1 MQTPPER
8 HSSCTWTDPCLAN
21 HHRATAE
28 LTSLMLHVPFEA
40 SSTWFFVG
48 RFPTGDKHQNTN
60 PKRAKKTKNTPKWWT
75 GDLKWSSSLIIENYR
90 ENSLWILV
98 LGNDIP
104 SLGCHWSAWSAKK
117 LKTIRARN
125 FWNCKARD
133 FDDPFDQPTQ
143 WIFRHRISL
152 FSKRTYSYG
161 GGVFR
166 HCYVSLKVAS
176 INNTIRWSNIIPSIL
191 SGHNAKVTNSGDQI
205 QEKFPQR
212 HVVWD

>member
-90 ENSLWILV
+90 ENSFWILV
-98 LGNDIP
+98 LGNTSHLC
-104 SLGCHWSAWSAKK
+104 SL
-117 LKTIRARN
+117 TIRARN
-125 FWNCKARD
+125 FWNSKARD

-152 FSKRTYSYG
+152 CSKRKYIY
-161 GGVFR
+161 
-166 HCYVSLKVAS
+166 A
-176 INNTIRWSNIIPSIL
+176 RWSFSSL
-191 SGHNAKVTNSGDQI
+191 LCYQRLL
-205 QEKFPQR
+205 KFAS
-212 HVVWD
+212 